1 LPISARVHN
10 LKKQRSRIDDF
21 GLTKI
26 GKDIEE
32 KKRYMWLEDSF
43 EIDHTGGYRGA
54 FIMSFQ
60 GRYKANHL
68 IPKTLQ
74 LFLILTLLSLF
85 SVMASAGPREQAK
98 RIHDRIAGVPPSATT
113 LNQMVTEIET
123 NNDPLAAAMIATEH
137 PDFYNVTLKNW
148 ATPWTNEEMTPFAP
162 LNDYSATV
170 IGMVRDEVPFNQLLS
185 ADILYVGTNTPAY
198 SNSNNAHYEAMENQN
213 LNLKEEL
220 QQVAQ
225 SNVTGLPSEGTAGVI
240 TSRAAARAFFVDGTN
255 RAMFSF
261 TLLNHL
267 CKVLEEIKDPTRP
280 ADRIRQDASRSPGG
294 DSRVWFNNCLGC
306 HAGMAPL
313 AQAYAHYN
321 YEYPEDDMEAGRLV
335 YTPGLVQPKYLIN
348 SSVFKDGYITTD
360 DSWDNY
366 WREGPNSVLGWD
378 PNLPGTGVGLKSMGE
393 ELANSHAF
401 AECQVTKAFQSVCLR
416 APVDSTDRTRIS
428 EITESFKSDY
438 NMKRVFAETAVYCAG
453 E

>member
-1 LPISARVHN
+1 
-10 LKKQRSRIDDF
+10 
-21 GLTKI
+21 
-26 GKDIEE
+26 
-32 KKRYMWLEDSF
+32 
-43 EIDHTGGYRGA
+43 
-54 FIMSFQ
+54 MSLQ
-60 GRYKANHL
+60 DQLRNSLSIPTTQQLLL
-68 IPKTLQ
+68 IAI
-74 LFLILTLLSLF
+74 LFTLF
-85 SVMASAGPREQAK
+85 SLTATAGPREQAK
-98 RIHDRIAGVPPSATT
+98 RIHDRIAGVPPSAET
-113 LNQMVTEIET
+113 LAQMVSEIED
-123 NNDPLAAAMIATEH
+123 NSDPLAAAMIATEH

-148 ATPWTNEEMTPFAP
+148 ATPWTNEEMTPFAA

-185 ADILYVGTNTPAY
+185 ADILYVGTNAPAY
-198 SNSNNAHYEAMENQN
+198 SNSNNDHYEAMENQS
-213 LNLKEEL
+213 LNLKDEL

-240 TSRAAARAFFVDGTN
+240 TTRAAARAFFVDGTN

-321 YEYPEDDMEAGRLV
+321 YEYPEDDMEAGQLV
-335 YTPGLVQPKYLIN
+335 YTPGMVQPKYLIN

-360 DSWDNY
+360 ASWDNY

-378 PNLPGTGVGLKSMGE
+378 SNLPGTGIGAKSMGE

-401 AECQVTKAFQSVCLR
+401 AECQVTKAFQAVCLR
-416 APVDSTDRTRIS
+416 APVDSADRSRIS
-428 EITESFKSDY
+428 EITESFKTDY